1 MNACTCG
8 RNIFHR
14 ARIQLLTKADI
25 NKGTHKKEKN
35 GCKLSIYIY
44 RAHVYYDALTV
55 CLPLPGNQVRL
66 RQARQATVFLA
77 CRLTCP
83 LVLLLCFSH
92 HHYRFF
98 LFKNITTINLRNAC
112 EDGIH
117 TCRIK
122 HRFVTRIIL
131 FNHTMTQAA
140 HKRQIQYICHLTDL
154 PERN

>member
-1 MNACTCG
+1 M
-8 RNIFHR
+8 H
-14 ARIQLLTKADI
+14 
-25 NKGTHKKEKN
+25 
-35 GCKLSIYIY
+35 
-44 RAHVYYDALTV
+44 AHVAGTSSIELESSV

-92 HHYRFF
+92 YHYRFF

-117 TCRIK
+117 T
-122 HRFVTRIIL
+122 
-131 FNHTMTQAA
+131 
-140 HKRQIQYICHLTDL
+140 DL